1 MRRPTPP
8 RRPGRW
14 RMAAVIPAGGS
25 EVQRFGVQY
34 SDADTADLFQQAYTI
49 LVEALSSANQP
60 EGGHGGGVEAGAGR
74 RPRPVLDW
82 QGEVPLAVL
91 DGWLSVDNPLLTG
104 SVRRM
109 VLAAREGRVFLC
121 YFDEIRGAV
130 LRLRSDVVSVRRLE
144 EVVEALRDNG
154 ALLCF

>member
-8 RRPGRW
+8 ETARPL

-74 RPRPVLDW
+74 RPRPVL
-82 QGEVPLAVL
+82 
-91 DGWLSVDNPLLTG
+91 
-104 SVRRM
+104 
-109 VLAAREGRVFLC
+109 
-121 YFDEIRGAV
+121 
-130 LRLRSDVVSVRRLE
+130 
-144 EVVEALRDNG
+144 
-154 ALLCF
+154 